1 MKNWTRKDYDNAVG
15 AIVKWFWE
23 PLSDYSKRELKE
35 HMRRMDVGYETD
47 KFISAVF
54 GVRMC
59 AILAP
64 NELGLSE
71 SDSKNIDEILSFI
84 EKYQEQLDRFDPED
98 DTVIVGEDWDIES
111 DYERLIGKINKLCDL
126 VGNDTYDDVIDLL
139 QDYLPDELTIEK
151 QQQKNSYEFYDDDDD
166 DIDDDEIEELY
177 QRLLNL
183 DSNTV
188 TRKIQKKTTIVI
200 DED

>member
-1 MKNWTRKDYDNAVG
+1 MRDWTRNDYDNAVG

-35 HMRRMDVGYETD
+35 HMRHMDIGYETD

-54 GVRMC
+54 GVRLC
-59 AILAP
+59 ALLAP

-84 EKYQEQLDRFDPED
+84 EKYKEQLDRFDPED

-111 DYERLIGKINKLCDL
+111 DYEKLLSDITDMCGR
-126 VGNDTYDDVIDLL
+126 VGIPDSYDDIIDLL
-139 QDYLPDELTIEK
+139 KGYVDLGIYPE
-151 QQQKNSYEFYDDDDD
+151 Y
-166 DIDDDEIEELY
+166 
-177 QRLLNL
+177 RP
-183 DSNTV
+183 
-188 TRKIQKKTTIVI
+188 TIVI

>member
-1 MKNWTRKDYDNAVG
+1 MREWTRKDYDNAVG

-35 HMRRMDVGYETD
+35 HMRHMDVGYETD

-54 GVRMC
+54 GVRLC

-84 EKYQEQLDRFDPED
+84 EKYKEQLDSFDPED

-111 DYERLIGKINKLCDL
+111 DYERLL
-126 VGNDTYDDVIDLL
+126 
-139 QDYLPDELTIEK
+139 
-151 QQQKNSYEFYDDDDD
+151 S
-166 DIDDDEIEELY
+166 DIDDICGRVDIPDSY
-177 QRLLNL
+177 DDIIALLKDYVDL
-183 DSNTV
+183 GIYPEY
-188 TRKIQKKTTIVI
+188 RPTIVI

>member
-1 MKNWTRKDYDNAVG
+1 MRDWTRKDYDNAVG

-35 HMRRMDVGYETD
+35 HMRHMDVGYETD

-54 GVRMC
+54 GVRLC
-59 AILAP
+59 ALLAP

-84 EKYQEQLDRFDPED
+84 EKYKEQLDKFDPED
-98 DTVIVGEDWDIES
+98 DTVIVGEEVWDIES
-111 DYERLIGKINKLCDL
+111 DYEKLLSDIDNICGRVDIP
-126 VGNDTYDDVIDLL
+126 DSYDDIIALLKGYVDLGI
-139 QDYLPDELTIEK
+139 YPE
-151 QQQKNSYEFYDDDDD
+151 Y
-166 DIDDDEIEELY
+166 
-177 QRLLNL
+177 RP
-183 DSNTV
+183 
-188 TRKIQKKTTIVI
+188 TIVI

>member
-1 MKNWTRKDYDNAVG
+1 MRDWTRNDYNNAVG

-35 HMRRMDVGYETD
+35 HMRHMDVGYETD

-54 GVRMC
+54 GVRLC
-59 AILAP
+59 AMLAP
-64 NELGLSE
+64 KELGLSE

-98 DTVIVGEDWDIES
+98 DTVIVGEDWDSDIAS
-111 DYERLIGKINKLCDL
+111 DYERLL
-126 VGNDTYDDVIDLL
+126 
-139 QDYLPDELTIEK
+139 
-151 QQQKNSYEFYDDDDD
+151 S
-166 DIDDDEIEELY
+166 DIDDICGRVDIPDSY
-177 QRLLNL
+177 DDIIALLEDYL
-183 DSNTV
+183 DLGIYPEYRS
-188 TRKIQKKTTIVI
+188 TIVI

>member
-15 AIVKWFWE
+15 AVVKWFWE

-98 DTVIVGEDWDIES
+98 DTVIVGGV
-111 DYERLIGKINKLCDL
+111 RN
-126 VGNDTYDDVIDLL
+126 V
-139 QDYLPDELTIEK
+139 
-151 QQQKNSYEFYDDDDD
+151 KNLSA
-166 DIDDDEIEELY
+166 
-177 QRLLNL
+177 
-183 DSNTV
+183 
-188 TRKIQKKTTIVI
+188 KKET
-200 DED
+200 